1 MKIKFFIMF
10 LTVILPIRLISQETI
25 YTNKII
31 LSEVDEVVSESLFK
45 IGSDN
50 LSDNSK
56 FFSLFNNQEFEEIFN
71 FLNNL
76 PTRQNN
82 FAVQEIVRKI
92 LKSQFDVEN
101 LKLTSDEDKRLFE
114 LRINKLFDTASFIE
128 IDKIYSST
136 PSDLIN
142 ENINLKRIE
151 AYFLRNEY
159 KNACNLLKNESFS
172 KSYILGKFEIICNI
186 MNQEFEKARFSLA
199 LLKEINQPG
208 DNLFIDLCYN
218 IMGDVELSK
227 SKIMSEN
234 LEKISSLNP
243 ILLSSLQIAEISP
256 KFEHIKNAPTSFLT
270 FVLGSPS
277 SSTEIKLY
285 TAESLVKQKRIDNSM
300 LAEIYQLIIF
310 EDDEINEPL
319 KNYKTLSPVRARSLL
334 YQALVNEKNQETKFQ
349 IVKALLRHAKND
361 RLFSNISFL
370 VKDSIQFNEL
380 DSLSVEDRKLI
391 LEIYTS
397 IENYDEAVT
406 LLKKFGYENEVL
418 NENFRELAISLHL
431 KQYIKNKTYFDL
443 LMIEDLL
450 DQVLEE
456 KQYNKNKENLILISS
471 LVFDFNETINNKI
484 LKLKANASNSN
495 LNIFDLVIGLNAIE
509 NKDYFNSLNIIFK
522 IFNEKKI
529 NELSELEIF
538 LTLKTLLNLELF
550 NEFKF
555 LVDEILTY
563 NL

>member
-349 IVKALLRHAKND
+349 IVKALLRQAKND

>member
-10 LTVILPIRLISQETI
+10 LTVILPFRLISQETI

>member
-10 LTVILPIRLISQETI
+10 LTVILPFRLISQETI

-159 KNACNLLKNESFS
+159 KNACNLLKNEGFS

-406 LLKKFGYENEVL
+406 LLK
-418 NENFRELAISLHL
+418 
-431 KQYIKNKTYFDL
+431 
-443 LMIEDLL
+443 
-450 DQVLEE
+450 
-456 KQYNKNKENLILISS
+456 
-471 LVFDFNETINNKI
+471 
-484 LKLKANASNSN
+484 
-495 LNIFDLVIGLNAIE
+495 
-509 NKDYFNSLNIIFK
+509 
-522 IFNEKKI
+522 
-529 NELSELEIF
+529 
-538 LTLKTLLNLELF
+538 
-550 NEFKF
+550 
-555 LVDEILTY
+555 
-563 NL
+563 